1 MGKGVATIVIVLV
14 LAAILIISVATFSPP
29 EQASGTVQGSIF
41 DRFLCLRY
49 PSCPSGYVVNPASC
63 RCVPRTTTT
72 TTTTTATLT
81 CACPSGYTPYQG
93 YCAPNCFF
101 ETIQPPCTAA
111 FIPCVRTTT
120 TTTPICKC
128 PDGYV
133 QQGNNCIS
141 GPCYTLPC
149 GSLAPISI
157 ISCPT
162 TTTTTTTTT
171 TKIVPNQ
178 YYLCTYANPNNAGLG
193 FYLNGKFYMDGQ
205 LAPIIPNVVYNLSA
219 LTTVSNYRFSYW
231 SIARTVNVT
240 NSNSANTNVIFG
252 TSGWDGTCVGNLGA
266 NYQSSPTCQLG
277 TAAAASGVS
286 YGIYKIYS
294 DLGANNAWARIVIKD
309 SASNTVDT
317 HVINQGDAYD
327 SVVTGLT
334 IRVFNVA
341 ALQDGTVVGVTIL
354 VHPRGTCC

>member
-149 GSLAPISI
+149 GSLAPINI
-157 ISCPT
+157 LPCPT

-171 TKIVPNQ
+171 QTTRICPQ
-178 YYLCTYANPNNAGLG
+178 Y
-193 FYLNGKFYMDGQ
+193 
-205 LAPIIPNVVYNLSA
+205 IPPYCP
-219 LTTVSNYRFSYW
+219 
-231 SIARTVNVT
+231 
-240 NSNSANTNVIFG
+240 
-252 TSGWDGTCVGNLGA
+252 DGTLIGG
-266 NYQSSPTCQLG
+266 
-277 TAAAASGVS
+277 
-286 YGIYKIYS
+286 GIYTNGCPFPS
-294 DLGANNAWARIVIKD
+294 
-309 SASNTVDT
+309 
-317 HVINQGDAYD
+317 
-327 SVVTGLT
+327 
-334 IRVFNVA
+334 
-341 ALQDGTVVGVTIL
+341 
-354 VHPRGTCC
+354 TCCGNDICSGQENYSNCPKDCTTTTTTSTTTTTTATVTCSCPSGYTKYGNVCAPNCYFNNPPCMIPVLTCS